1 MKDFII
7 KYYSRMRDYLLK
19 ANSEEADV
27 EGITFEVDRLK
38 EEYYNKT
45 GENMASTD
53 SEYKEQNAVWGLF
66 RKFERLY
73 GENSNFVE
81 RDAKSLLAMKIDLGF
96 GIYTP
101 PCPYSEEDFPD
112 IQKKITTFISQRV
125 KTPEDD
131 DSMPLLTG
139 VAKMQLPQEQMK
151 YIIDNVTRISHSLTD
166 YVDYYDDG
174 NWNWLIDCPFI
185 VQYVFEKAAELTYR
199 VTLGE
204 ASDGLEYDIR
214 EAFSYFQLSV
224 PDTFQMKID
233 SVVDKIDNIV
243 SDITDFIEKNDYHL
257 CDKETW
263 FRPILFNVALEGM
276 LYTLEQEI

>member
-96 GIYTP
+96 GI
-101 PCPYSEEDFPD
+101 
-112 IQKKITTFISQRV
+112 
-125 KTPEDD
+125 
-131 DSMPLLTG
+131 
-139 VAKMQLPQEQMK
+139 
-151 YIIDNVTRISHSLTD
+151 
-166 YVDYYDDG
+166 
-174 NWNWLIDCPFI
+174 
-185 VQYVFEKAAELTYR
+185 
-199 VTLGE
+199 GE
-204 ASDGLEYDIR
+204 SPSALVY
-214 EAFSYFQLSV
+214 
-224 PDTFQMKID
+224 
-233 SVVDKIDNIV
+233 SVVVGQVQVGDAVLLQGMQPFRLCAEDELFE
-243 SDITDFIEKNDYHL
+243 DGCLDF
-257 CDKETW
+257 
-263 FRPILFNVALEGM
+263 RGRALEIAYHHLGG
-276 LYTLEQEI
+276 TEHGVDAF

>member
-7 KYYSRMRDYLLK
+7 KYYGRMRDYLLK
-19 ANSEEADV
+19 ANSEEEDV
-27 EGITFEVDRLK
+27 EGIAFEVEGLK

-66 RKFERLY
+66 RKFDRLY

-112 IQKKITTFISQRV
+112 IQKIITTFISQRV
-125 KTPEDD
+125 KTPEDA

-139 VAKMQLPQEQMK
+139 VAKMQLPQ
-151 YIIDNVTRISHSLTD
+151 IGRAHV
-166 YVDYYDDG
+166 
-174 NWNWLIDCPFI
+174 
-185 VQYVFEKAAELTYR
+185 
-199 VTLGE
+199 
-204 ASDGLEYDIR
+204 
-214 EAFSYFQLSV
+214 
-224 PDTFQMKID
+224 
-233 SVVDKIDNIV
+233 
-243 SDITDFIEKNDYHL
+243 
-257 CDKETW
+257 
-263 FRPILFNVALEGM
+263 
-276 LYTLEQEI
+276 